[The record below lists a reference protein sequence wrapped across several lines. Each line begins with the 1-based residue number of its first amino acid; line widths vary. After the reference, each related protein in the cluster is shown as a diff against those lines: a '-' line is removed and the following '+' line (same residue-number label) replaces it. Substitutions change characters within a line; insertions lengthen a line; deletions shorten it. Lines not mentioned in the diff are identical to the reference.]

1 MQNLTSL
8 LERFSRS
15 LNKDAYLKEIV
26 LEVIKSRVG
35 VSLPPDSIAIKDGV
49 LGITASPVVKS
60 EISLKESLILKELSL
75 RSVGVS
81 KVLYK

>member
-15 LNKDAYLKEIV
+15 LNKDVYLKEIV

-35 VSLPPDSIAIKDGV
+35 VSLPPDSISIKDGV
-49 LGITASPVVKS
+49 LGITTSPVVKN